1 VNVLKSYPRRL
12 IDYPRDL
19 NPDSAVER
27 EVMSKEQTF
36 RSEDMP
42 FGIANGKS
50 QIPKYVIWNLR
61 SEISECQRG
70 QATPGLPLA
79 HFLTAE
85 SGRPKYQWSST
96 A

>member
-1 VNVLKSYPRRL
+1 LAGLSLFPSAVRPLAILETAANR
-12 IDYPRDL
+12 L

-50 QIPKYVIWNLR
+50 QILKIWNL
-61 SEISECQRG
+61 
-70 QATPGLPLA
+70 
-79 HFLTAE
+79 
-85 SGRPKYQWSST
+85 
-96 A
+96 